1 MEEQESQPQEYKK
14 LKHNKEF
21 GLSSWAINNRT
32 TVFVITAI
40 ILIAGLVSYIQVP
53 KESFPEIIIPQ
64 IFVSTPYPGN
74 SPEDIEK
81 LITRPLEKEL
91 NAITGIDKIT
101 STSVQGFSSIDIKF
115 DFSVTPSEALRK
127 VKDKVDLAMS
137 SPDFPDDL
145 PADPNAFEM
154 NFSELVPIMNV
165 NLSGDYSLETLED
178 YAEIL
183 EDRIEDLPQISKV
196 DIKGIMDR
204 EVVIELDYLAM
215 EARKL
220 SFGDVAQAISGENLT
235 ISGGDLKV
243 DDFKRSVRVV
253 GEFQNMEDIKS
264 VIVKSEGGDIVY
276 LRDVADVKFIEKEK
290 ESYAREYM
298 RPVVSLDVIK
308 RAGEN
313 LIEASHSIHAI
324 IEEAQKNDL
333 PENLQI
339 TFTNDQSDMT
349 ITQLSELENSIIF
362 GVLLVVGVLLFFL
375 GLRNALFV
383 GIAIPLSMFMSFMI
397 LSALGV
403 TLNVMVLFS
412 LVLALGMLVDNGIVV
427 VENIYRLM
435 DEGYS
440 PIDAAKN
447 GVGEVAW
454 PIIASTATTLAAFVP
469 LMVWPGMMGEFMKYL
484 PITLMIVLS
493 SSLFVALVINPML
506 TSVMMKIQEDD
517 IVQSRRRLVWTS
529 IFLFFA
535 LVFMSFKSIL
545 FHFGLVSLSM
555 SFSDSVLTVLGSLP
569 FLVAIVMLL
578 SKYIFV
584 THNTTL
590 KDVIPGLGIM
600 AIFGVLNYV
609 AGNFG
614 AGNMLVASAV
624 MGLLN
629 LWVLFPASEK
639 FKDSFLPW
647 LDQKYEVFLARAL
660 RGFNPKLTLI
670 GMFGLFFLSFILMG
684 IFTPK
689 VEFFPSNQPQ
699 YLNVFIEKPIGTD
712 IEATNEI
719 CKEIEEKVMTVLDE
733 DQWKRVNEKGEL
745 ESFLVTSVIG
755 QVGNGTSDPAQGPT
769 FGNTP
774 NKARITVSFIKASER
789 VDKSTVDV
797 LNRVREAL
805 ADYPDAE
812 IVVSKNEDGP
822 PQGAPVNIEIYGE
835 NYDSLMY
842 AAEQMR
848 EYINGKRIAGIEE
861 LKVDVNKDKPEMPVF
876 VDRDKARRFGLS
888 TGQIGDAIRTA
899 LFGREISTYKEGED
913 DFPINIRFK
922 QEFREDA
929 GAILNQKITFR
940 DQSDGRIKQVPV
952 SAVATASYE
961 RSFSAVKRKNLQR
974 VITITSNILEDYNAN
989 EVVANIKR
997 ELGDFETPNGV
1008 AWDFTGQQEEQAKE
1022 MNFLGTAFL
1031 IAVFLILLIIVAQFN
1046 SISTPVIIL
1055 GSVFF
1060 SLIGVL
1066 LGLVAFQMNFVIIM
1080 TMIGII
1086 SLAGVVVN
1094 NAIVLIDYTNLIRE
1108 RRREELGIVNGQL
1121 PFGEVVQAIIEGGKT
1136 RLRPV
1141 LLTAITTV
1149 LGLLPL
1155 ALGINI
1161 DFISL
1166 FTEFDAKFYLGGD
1179 NVMFWGPM
1187 SWAIIFGL
1195 TFATFLTLVVV
1206 PVMYLLLARM
1216 KYRIV
1221 FKQSTEIE

>member
-1 MEEQESQPQEYKK
+1 MEEQNPQPKEYKK
-14 LKHNKEF
+14 VSHKKEF
-21 GLSSWAINNRT
+21 GLSSWAITNRT
-32 TVFVITAI
+32 TVFVITTI
-40 ILIAGLVSYIQVP
+40 ILIAGLVSYIQIP
-53 KESFPEIIIPQ
+53 KESFPEIIMPQ

-91 NAITGIDKIT
+91 NGITGIDKII
-101 STSVQGFSSIDIKF
+101 STSVQGYSSIDITF
-115 DFSVTPSEALRK
+115 DFSVTPSEALQK
-127 VKDKVDLAMS
+127 VKDKVDIAMS

-145 PADPNAFEM
+145 PADPNSFAM
-154 NFSELVPIMNV
+154 NFSELVPIMNI
-165 NLSGDYSLETLED
+165 NLSGDYSLEILED

-183 EDRIEDLPQISKV
+183 EDRIEDLPEISKV
-196 DIKGIMDR
+196 DIKGVMDK

-243 DDFKRSVRVV
+243 DNFKRSVRVV
-253 GEFQNMEDIKS
+253 GEFQNMADIKS
-264 VIVKSEGGDIVY
+264 VIVKAEGGDIVY
-276 LRDVADVKFIEKEK
+276 LADVADVKFMEKEK
-290 ESYAREYM
+290 ESYAREYL

-324 IEEAQKNDL
+324 IEDAQINEL

-397 LSALGV
+397 LGALGV

-440 PIDAAKN
+440 PIEAAKN

-517 IVQSRRRLVWTS
+517 IVQSRRRLIWSTL
-529 IFLFFA
+529 FLFAA
-535 LVFMSFKSIL
+535 LGLMS
-545 FHFGLVSLSM
+545 M
-555 SFSDSVLTVLGSLP
+555 ADSTMNVIGSLP
-569 FLVAIVMLL
+569 FLVAVVMLL
-578 SKYIFV
+578 GKYIFV
-584 THNTTL
+584 TDNTRL
-590 KDVIPGLGIM
+590 KDVIPGLSIL
-600 AIFGVLNYV
+600 AIFGLLNYV

-614 AGNMLVASAV
+614 AGNMLMVSAV
-624 MGLLN
+624 LGLLN
-629 LWVLFPASEK
+629 LWVLYPMSEK
-639 FKDSFLPW
+639 FKGSFLPW
-647 LDQKYEVFLARAL
+647 LEQKYEVFLARVL
-660 RGFNPKLTLI
+660 SGFNPKLTLI
-670 GMFGLFFLSFILMG
+670 GMFVLFILSFVLMG

-699 YLNVFIEKPIGTD
+699 YLNIFIEKPIGTHID
-712 IEATNEI
+712 ATNEI
-719 CKEIEEKVMTVLDE
+719 CQDIEAKVLEVLDE

-745 ESFLVTSVIG
+745 EDFLITSVIG
-755 QVGNGTSDPAQGPT
+755 QVGNGTSDPAQGQT

-774 NKARITVSFIKASER
+774 NKARISVSFIKSSER
-789 VDKSTVDV
+789 GDKNTVDV
-797 LNRVREAL
+797 MNRVREAL

-812 IVVSKNEDGP
+812 IVVAKNEDGP
-822 PQGAPVNIEIYGE
+822 PQGAPISIEISGE
-835 NYDSLMY
+835 NYDTLMF
-842 AAEQMR
+842 AAEQMK
-848 EYINGKRIAGIEE
+848 EFINSKRIVGIEE

-876 VDRDKARRFGLS
+876 IDRDKARRFGLS

-899 LFGREISTYKEGED
+899 LFGKEISTFKDGED
-913 DFPINIRFK
+913 DYPINIRFK
-922 QEFREDA
+922 QQFRDDA

-952 SAVATASYE
+952 SAVATAAYE
-961 RSFSAVKRKNLQR
+961 RSFSAVKRKDLNR
-974 VITITSNILEDYNAN
+974 VITITSNILEDANAN
-989 EVVANIKR
+989 EVVTSIKR
-997 ELGDFETPNGV
+997 ELADFETPNGV

-1022 MNFLGTAFL
+1022 LNFLGTAFL
-1031 IAVFLILLIIVAQFN
+1031 IAIFLILLIIVAQFN

-1108 RRREELGIVNGQL
+1108 RRREELGITDGQL
-1121 PFGEVVQAIIEGGKT
+1121 PFGEVVKAVIEGGKT

-1155 ALGINI
+1155 AMGINI
-1161 DFISL
+1161 DFVSL
-1166 FTEFDAKFYLGGD
+1166 FTEFNAHFYIGGD

-1221 FKQSTEIE
+1221 FKQSTEVIEA